1 MWIFTTRRAP
11 PLAGRPRSLHGEQQ
25 HLCGCRLDS
34 VGQLL
39 HNYGRAPLLTAA
51 AEIHLATLVQQGFS
65 PDATPAQSRA
75 AQRARDR
82 MIRANLRLVVSIARG
97 YRRRLFG
104 QGLEFQDLIQEG
116 VLGLAR
122 AVEKFDPSKGY
133 KFSTYATWWIR
144 QAISRHLDERGGG
157 PIRVSA
163 NVQQQIRKLRYA
175 PAGLNRQELCAYLD
189 LSQHQFDLL
198 LHAVKVSGVSSL
210 DATFRRSDEGGG
222 SLLDLVADP
231 GAVDALSDL
240 DRQLIVEKLR
250 RCADPVDLQ
259 LAETLAT
266 GTATLGQAAAAAG
279 VSKQAIANRRDAA
292 FKRLRRIAGAST
304 HEWLAS

>member
-1 MWIFTTRRAP
+1 
-11 PLAGRPRSLHGEQQ
+11 
-25 HLCGCRLDS
+25 LDS

-39 HNYGRAPLLTAA
+39 NNYGRAPLLTAA
-51 AEIHLATLVQQGFS
+51 AEIHLATLVQQGS
-65 PDATPAQSRA
+65 APDASA
-75 AQRARDR
+75 AQRRASRRARDR
-82 MIRANLRLVVSIARG
+82 MISANLRLVVSIARG

-122 AVEKFDPSKGY
+122 AVEKFDPGKGY

-175 PAGLNRQELCAYLD
+175 PAGLNRQELCAYLA
-189 LSQHQFDLL
+189 LSQNQFDLL

-210 DATFRRSDEGGG
+210 DATLRRSGEGGG

-231 GAVDALSDL
+231 GAVDVLSEL
-240 DRQLIVEKLR
+240 DRQLIVERLR
-250 RCADPVDLQ
+250 RCADPGDLH
-259 LAETLAT
+259 LAEALAT
-266 GTATLGQAAAAAG
+266 GSSTLGQAAAAAG
-279 VSKQAIANRRDAA
+279 ISKQAIANRRDAA
-292 FKRLRRIAGAST
+292 FKRLRRIAGSST
-304 HEWLAS
+304 PDTLAS

>member
-11 PLAGRPRSLHGEQQ
+11 SLAERPDCVHGEQE
-25 HLCGCRLDS
+25 HLGGCPLDS

-39 HNYGRAPLLTAA
+39 NNYGRAPLLTAA
-51 AEIHLATLVQQGFS
+51 AEIHLATLVQQGSS
-65 PDATPAQSRA
+65 PDASTAQLRA
-75 AQRARDR
+75 SKRARDR
-82 MIRANLRLVVSIARG
+82 MISANLRLVVSIARM
-97 YRRRLFG
+97 YKRRLFG

-163 NVQQQIRKLRYA
+163 NVQQQIRRLRYA
-175 PAGLNRQELCAYLD
+175 PAGLNRQELCAYLG

-210 DATFRRSDEGGG
+210 DAAFPRSGEAGG
-222 SLLDLVADP
+222 SLLDVVADP
-231 GAVDALSDL
+231 GAVDALSEL
-240 DRQLIVEKLR
+240 DRELVVDRLR
-250 RCADPVDLQ
+250 RCADPGDLH
-259 LAETLAT
+259 LVESLAT
-266 GTATLGQAAAAAG
+266 GASTLGQAAAAAG

-292 FKRLRRIAGAST
+292 FKRLRQVAGAST
-304 HEWLAS
+304 HDWLAS